1 MKTSIKLQKEVADK
15 IQESAEKIYWS
26 KSQIINILLAYSL
39 GLQYP
44 QSIIKEIIWE
54 QKQPQKN
61 QPDCDKKIKRMQK
74 IMDDREASA
83 DETIDKM
90 GERLEEK
97 DKTIWQL
104 ELKIY
109 NLENEL
115 EEQKENK
122 PKDTSKEW
130 YKLWIM
136 ALYKS
141 IYYRQELVKYDDDAV
156 LARNLWYDIKLFK
169 SYFWVEPDR
178 KNLDDL
184 DKLVDHYLTYK
195 KNR

>member
-83 DETIDKM
+83 DETI
-90 GERLEEK
+90 EEK

-130 YKLWIM
+130 YKLWII